1 MPKPQVREA
10 SIPFESGKRKLNGK
24 GNVKPDYAQAFIDF
38 SEAIAYNPSKLSIFA
53 TEFKPNPLFLL
64 FKQRTLK
71 FFTIEDNL

>member
-38 SEAIAYNPSKLSIFA
+38 SEAIAYNPSKFIPFRS
-53 TEFKPNPLFLL
+53 FLV
-64 FKQRTLK
+64 LK
-71 FFTIEDNL
+71 FEAKVNQFKSHQYVFFY

>member
-38 SEAIAYNPSKLSIFA
+38 SEAIAYNPSKLFIV
-53 TEFKPNPLFLL
+53 
-64 FKQRTLK
+64 
-71 FFTIEDNL
+71 